1 MKNLSIK
8 KAMVIAGIAA
18 ISISSTGCKKFLD
31 QPVNGILPEDEF
43 YKTDND
49 AMQATTG
56 VYDMMQTDY
65 NTVWGSL
72 YMVKLMMSDE
82 SNAGGSGP
90 GDQPGYQDLDQF
102 KHDAQND
109 KVYWTWRMCY
119 YTIYRAN
126 KVIAKVTPDNDLR
139 KRLIAEAKA
148 LRAYNYLD
156 LVSLWGDVPLVL
168 NDIPP
173 ADYTKTP
180 RAAKAAVYAQ
190 IEKDLNEAIPVLPL
204 KTAYAANDRFRA
216 SKGMAQAVLGK
227 ALLYQGKWADAAT
240 QFDAVI
246 TSGVYDL
253 EPSVAKVFSKAGE
266 FGIESLFELS
276 YDGGQAYDWG
286 NFPWGGRPES
296 NIHIQLMGPRSDY
309 YTKAPSDSLL
319 AGWGFNCPRK
329 QLYDDYVAAGDAVR
343 RKTTVMSQA
352 ELVAAGGN
360 WSAATA
366 YGYAGY
372 FQRKYGSFSTQTNTS
387 GSAIA
392 ELNYGT
398 NWRLIRFADVL
409 LMAAEAYY
417 RAGNEPQCRTY
428 LTRVRNRSGLGNA
441 TATGTAL
448 FTAIVTEREL
458 ELAFEGFRFIDLVR
472 WNMADQVLS
481 PLGFKK
487 NKNEVL
493 PVPDQDVKTA
503 GLAQNL
509 NY

>member
-1 MKNLSIK
+1 
-8 KAMVIAGIAA
+8 MVIAGISALT
-18 ISISSTGCKKFLD
+18 ISTGCKKFLE
-31 QPVNGILPEDEF
+31 QPVTGILSEDEF
-43 YKTDND
+43 YKTDAD

-102 KHDAQND
+102 KHDSQND
-109 KVYWTWRMCY
+109 EVYWTWRMCY

-126 KVIAKVTPDNDLR
+126 KVIAKVTQDNDLR
-139 KRLIAEAKA
+139 KRLVAEAKA

-168 NDIPP
+168 NDIAP

-180 RAAKAAVYAQ
+180 RVAKATVYAQ
-190 IEKDLNEAIPVLPL
+190 IVKDLQEAIAVLPN
-204 KTAYAANDRFRA
+204 KSAYSTGDKFRA
-216 SKGMAQAVLGK
+216 SKGMAQALLGK
-227 ALLYQGKWADAAT
+227 AYLYQEKWPEAAA
-240 QFDAVI
+240 QFDLVI
-246 TSGVYDL
+246 KSNEYGL
-253 EPSVAKVFSKAGE
+253 EPSIAKVFSKAGE
-266 FGIESLFELS
+266 FGLESLFELS
-276 YDGGQAYDWG
+276 YDSGQSYDWG

-309 YTKAPSDSLL
+309 YTKAPNDSLL
-319 AGWGFNCPRK
+319 AGWGFNCPK
-329 QLYDDYVAAGDAVR
+329 KKMYDAYVAAGDVVR
-343 RKTTVMSQA
+343 RTTTVMSEA
-352 ELVAAGGN
+352 ELKAAGGN
-360 WSAATA
+360 WSAPTA
-366 YGYAGY
+366 YEYEGY
-372 FQRKYGSFSTQTNTS
+372 FQRKYGSFSSQTS
-387 GSAIA
+387 SAGSAIP

-417 RAGNEPQCRTY
+417 RAGNEPQARTY
-428 LTRVRNRSGLGNA
+428 LTTVRNRSGLGTV
-441 TATGTAL
+441 TATGAAL
-448 FTAIVTEREL
+448 FNVIVSERQL

-472 WNMADQVLS
+472 WGLADQELS

-487 NKNEVL
+487 GKNELL
-493 PVPDQDVKTA
+493 PIPNQDVITA
-503 GLAQNL
+503 GLKQNL
-509 NY
+509 LY